1 MIWDLITPVVLQWIL
16 LLGLVIAALPTS
28 SEQNSPTGK
37 LQRTF
42 TLVTGYSVCNPGNP
56 KSVSMATGK
65 HGLPAPFKGGKGEVA
80 SRFFK
85 RYETA
90 CAINKWE
97 TEKDKALH
105 VLPLFGDSVFDYAS
119 TLTTEVQEKYSDLKR
134 EIIQKYDKVILSSS
148 AAEQFMSRSLKE
160 GEGLTDFMSELSQ
173 LADKAYGDLPEATR
187 SRLVRDQFIKSL
199 PVEVRRH
206 VLLHPKLESTKELVE
221 EALKAQEVEV
231 STRKPK
237 SVSSVA
243 GSSQDCVL
251 EAIRA
256 LSEKMEKLEA
266 EQVSTVAQVRRR
278 PVARGSGSRGGNRP
292 QFRGTCYRCGELGHM
307 ARDCP
312 VKAQGQPVCTHCGNK
327 GHVLKDCAVKDKRI
341 VDF

>member
-1 MIWDLITPVVLQWIL
+1 MHNWL
-16 LLGLVIAALPTS
+16 LLWVISLNYIVGVTQPPLPARC
-28 SEQNSPTGK
+28 SPTGK
-37 LQRTF
+37 LQRTL
-42 TLVTGYSVCNPGNP
+42 TLVTVHLLCNSGNP

-80 SRFFK
+80 SRFFR

-119 TLTTEVQEKYSDLKR
+119 TLTTEVQEKYSDLKK

-148 AAEQFMSRSLKE
+148 AAEQFMSRSLNE
-160 GEGLTDFMSELSQ
+160 GEALTDFMSELSQ

-206 VLLHPKLESTKELVE
+206 VLLHPKLESIKELVE
-221 EALKAQEVEV
+221 EALKARRL
-231 STRKPK
+231 RK
-237 SVSSVA
+237 
-243 GSSQDCVL
+243 
-251 EAIRA
+251 A
-256 LSEKMEKLEA
+256 L
-266 EQVSTVAQVRRR
+266 
-278 PVARGSGSRGGNRP
+278 GN
-292 QFRGTCYRCGELGHM
+292 QNLCL
-307 ARDCP
+307 
-312 VKAQGQPVCTHCGNK
+312 Q
-327 GHVLKDCAVKDKRI
+327 
-341 VDF
+341 

>member
-1 MIWDLITPVVLQWIL
+1 MHNWL
-16 LLGLVIAALPTS
+16 LLWVISLNYIVGVTQPPLPARC
-28 SEQNSPTGK
+28 SPTGK
-37 LQRTF
+37 LQRTL
-42 TLVTGYSVCNPGNP
+42 TLVTVHLLCNSGNP

-80 SRFFK
+80 SRFFR

-119 TLTTEVQEKYSDLKR
+119 TLTTEVQEKYSDLKK

-148 AAEQFMSRSLKE
+148 AAEQFMSRSLNE
-160 GEGLTDFMSELSQ
+160 GEALTDFMSELSQ

-221 EALKAQEVEV
+221 EALKAQEVEI
-231 STRKPK
+231 STRNSK
-237 SVSSVA
+237 SVSSVS
-243 GSSQDCVL
+243 GSSQDNLL
-251 EAIRA
+251 EAIKA
-256 LSEKMEKLEA
+256 LSEKVEKLES
-266 EQVSTVAQVRRR
+266 EPVSTVAQVRRG
-278 PVARGSGSRGGNRP
+278 PVARGSVSRGGGR
-292 QFRGTCYRCGELGHM
+292 QQSFRGTCYRCGEPGHM

-312 VKAQGQPVCTHCGNK
+312 VKAQRQPVCTHCGNK
-327 GHVLKDCAVKDKRI
+327 GHILKDCAVKDKRI